1 MGECVQAATPSTDTT
16 WGAGALLSGSA
27 GRRHVAAHAERSLDL
42 VERGV
47 AVGADVGGEEAVEA
61 VAALAGQDQDAPERP
76 VEIAV
81 PPAVRRHAALAAWT
95 RDGRDRRPWP
105 GIGVAEEGWQG

>member
-76 VEIAV
+76 VCRRS
-81 PPAVRRHAALAAWT
+81 PQPAGSRRQPRVL
-95 RDGRDRRPWP
+95 
-105 GIGVAEEGWQG
+105 IGDADASERLSA